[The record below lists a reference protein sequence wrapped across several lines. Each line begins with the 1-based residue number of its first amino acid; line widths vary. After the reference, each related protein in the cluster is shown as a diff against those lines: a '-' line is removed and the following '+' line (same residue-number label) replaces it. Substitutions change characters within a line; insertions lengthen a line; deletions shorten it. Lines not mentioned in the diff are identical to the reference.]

1 MRKFKFLLISCSAL
15 SVSATPAFAQD
26 SQASAGAEEDFYNR
40 NKYVAVTDRVQEAF
54 DPVEMN
60 WGAFVAQPE
69 FNIGVTSDSNLFA
82 SETNEESDLITHI
95 GGALDVRSNWSR
107 NELGLSVSGRQNE
120 YADFGSESNFDFR
133 SKLRGR
139 LDVSRA
145 LSLRGEAIYQDRTE
159 DRTLIANSAA
169 NVEPIQFG
177 VAGGTVG
184 ADYQNDRTRLSGRIS
199 VEERDFD
206 DGRDATGAEFDQD
219 FRDRTTTTSTIYAS
233 YALTPN
239 IAAFA
244 QATATNRDYD
254 IETVSGGTAFN
265 RDSSGYNLQG
275 GVDFELST
283 LLRGRVGLGY
293 LENDRDDDR
302 LEDIE
307 GVTVDGQVQWFPSQ
321 IVTVTADASRRVE
334 DQGLIEAP
342 NAIATRFGLRA
353 DYEVRRNVI
362 LSAAG
367 VLGEL
372 DFDDTGRS
380 DDFSE
385 LSLAAKYKL
394 NRRIHIDA
402 FARNIE
408 RDSNGFL
415 NNVGQPFQKNV
426 IGVGLSF
433 YPY

>member
-1 MRKFKFLLISCSAL
+1 M
-15 SVSATPAFAQD
+15 SATPSFAQD
-26 SQASAGAEEDFYNR
+26 SQASASAEQDYYSR

-69 FNIGVTSDSNLFA
+69 FNVGVTSDSNLFA
-82 SETNEESDLITHI
+82 SETNEESDIVTHI
-95 GGALDVRSNWSR
+95 GAGLDVRSNWSQ
-107 NELGLSVSGRQNE
+107 NELGFSVAGRQNE
-120 YADFGSESNFDFR
+120 YADFSNESNFGFR

-139 LDVSRA
+139 LDVSRT
-145 LSLRGEAIYQDRTE
+145 LSVRGEAIYEDNTE
-159 DRTLIANSAA
+159 DRTLIANSTA

-177 VAGGTVG
+177 VAGGTIG
-184 ADYQNDRTRLSGRIS
+184 ADYQNDRTRLSAQVSIADRN
-199 VEERDFD
+199 FD
-206 DGRDATGAEFDQD
+206 DGRDAAGAEFDQD
-219 FRDRTTTTSTIYAS
+219 FRDHTTTTSTVYAS

-244 QATATNRDYD
+244 QATATNLDYD
-254 IETVSGGTAFN
+254 IETVSGGTVSN

-275 GVDFELST
+275 GVDFELSS
-283 LLRGRVGLGY
+283 LLRGRVGIGY
-293 LENDRDDDR
+293 LENDRDDEN
-302 LEDIE
+302 LQDID

-321 IVTVTADASRRVE
+321 IVTVTFDASRRVE

-353 DYEVRRNVI
+353 DYELRRNVI

-367 VLGEL
+367 LLGEL
-372 DFDDTGRS
+372 DFDDDARS
-380 DDFSE
+380 DDFTE
-385 LSLAAKYKL
+385 LSLSATYKL
-394 NRRIHIDA
+394 NRRVHLDA

-408 RDSNGFL
+408 RDSDGFL

-426 IGVGLSF
+426 IGVGLSL